1 MIFSSPP
8 YGDNVTT
15 VPYGQHAYLPL
26 QWIELSDIDPM
37 VTSDCLKSTHEI
49 DSRSLGAGIRD
60 AAKKTTEL
68 KEISPSFAE
77 TVKALAKEPPDRAN
91 RVAAFVRDL
100 SATLDP
106 VLSMLR
112 RDAYLIW
119 TVGNR
124 RVAKMPVP
132 LDAILSELL
141 AAKRIV
147 PIAAISRDIPTKR
160 MAVKNSITAT
170 MDAESILV
178 FRKNSD

>member
-1 MIFSSPP
+1 
-8 YGDNVTT
+8 
-15 VPYGQHAYLPL
+15 
-26 QWIELSDIDPM
+26 
-37 VTSDCLKSTHEI
+37 
-49 DSRSLGAGIRD
+49 
-60 AAKKTTEL
+60 
-68 KEISPSFAE
+68 
-77 TVKALAKEPPDRAN
+77 
-91 RVAAFVRDL
+91 
-100 SATLDP
+100 
-106 VLSMLR
+106 MLR

-141 AAKRIV
+141 DSKRIV
-147 PIAAISRDIPTKR
+147 PITAISRDIPTKR